1 MCFNMQGCR
10 EVAKLV
16 GEVEDLRQMTEITKR
31 MVMGHGLEEKG
42 GERGDQVAKLE
53 EAEEKEKCE
62 EVVTPDDIST
72 EESRNEKEI
81 AERKSSEDR
90 GTAIEIEGERGIEGD
105 TSGRQIEVKNIL
117 CSGGSW
123 QRNCTRR
130 TG

>member
-1 MCFNMQGCR
+1 M
-10 EVAKLV
+10 AKLV
-16 GEVEDLRQMTEITKR
+16 GEVEDLRQKTEIMKR
-31 MVMGHGLEEKG
+31 MVMEHGLEEKA
-42 GERGDQVAKLE
+42 GERCDQVARLEEAE

-81 AERKSSEDR
+81 AERNSSEDR
-90 GTAIEIEGERGIEGD
+90 GTAIEIEGEHGIEGD
-105 TSGRQIEVKNIL
+105 TSGRQIEEKNIL

-123 QRNCTRR
+123 QRNRTRR

>member
-1 MCFNMQGCR
+1 MQGCR
-10 EVAKLV
+10 ELAKSV
-16 GEVEDLRQMTEITKR
+16 GEVEDLRQMTEIMKR
-31 MVMGHGLEEKG
+31 MVMGDGLEEKG
-42 GERGDQVAKLE
+42 GERGDQVARLEEAE

-130 TG
+130 IG

>member
-1 MCFNMQGCR
+1 MQGCR
-10 EVAKLV
+10 ELAKLV
-16 GEVEDLRQMTEITKR
+16 GEVEDLRQMTEIMKR

-42 GERGDQVAKLE
+42 GKRGDQVARLEEAE

-81 AERKSSEDR
+81 AERNSSEDR
-90 GTAIEIEGERGIEGD
+90 DTAMEIEGEDGIEGD

-123 QRNCTRR
+123 QRNRTRR